1 MKKNMRKAKINRVTK
16 ETQVSLSLN
25 LDGKGKYQIFTT
37 LPFLDHML
45 ELFSKHS
52 LIDLNIKAKGDTK
65 IDAHHL
71 VEDIGLTLAMALK
84 KALGNKKGIQR
95 YGFFLLPMDEAL
107 SYVTCDLSGRAFVEY
122 EVPCMDRQ
130 WRTFD
135 LDLLEDFF
143 RAVGTEGGMNL
154 HVRLLRGRNNHH
166 MAESLFKAFGRALSM
181 AVAKDQRYQGIP
193 STKGVL

>member
-1 MKKNMRKAKINRVTK
+1 MKKRTASKHRVTK
-16 ETQVSLSLN
+16 ETDVKLSVN
-25 LDGKGKYQIFTT
+25 LDGQGKYDVSTT

-52 LIDLNIKAKGDTK
+52 LIDLTVKAKGDTH

-71 VEDIGLTLAMALK
+71 VEDIGITLGSAIDE
-84 KALGNKKGIQR
+84 ALGNKKGIQR

-107 SYVTCDLSGRAFVEY
+107 SYTTLDLSGRPWIEY
-122 EVPCMDRQ
+122 EVPCFKLD

-143 RAVGTEGGMNL
+143 RALGTVARMNL
-154 HVRLLRGRNNHH
+154 HIRLLRGRNNHH
-166 MAESLFKAFGRALSM
+166 MAESIFKGFGKALSM
-181 AVAKDQRYQGIP
+181 AVAKDKRYKGIP
-193 STKGVL
+193 STKGSL

>member
-1 MKKNMRKAKINRVTK
+1 MKKRTAVKHRVTK
-16 ETQVSLSLN
+16 ETDVALSLN
-25 LDGKGKYQIFTT
+25 LDGQGKYDVSTS

-52 LIDLNIKAKGDTK
+52 LIDLKVKAKGDTH

-71 VEDIGLTLAMALK
+71 VEDIGITLGSAIDS
-84 KALGNKKGIQR
+84 ALGDKKGVQR

-107 SYVTCDLSGRAFVEY
+107 SYVTLDLSGRPWVEY
-122 EVPCMDRQ
+122 DTPCFKMD
-130 WRTFD
+130 WHTFD

-143 RAVGTEGGMNL
+143 RAVGTVARMNL
-154 HVRLLRGRNNHH
+154 HIKLLRGRNNHH
-166 MAESLFKAFGRALSM
+166 MAESIFKGFGKALSM
-181 AVAKDQRYQGIP
+181 AISKDQRYKGMP

>member
-1 MKKNMRKAKINRVTK
+1 MKKRTASTHRQTK
-16 ETQVSLSLN
+16 ETDVNLSLN
-25 LDGKGKYQIFTT
+25 LDGQGRYGVSTT

-52 LIDLNIKAKGDTK
+52 LIDLSVKAKGDTH

-71 VEDIGLTLAMALK
+71 VEDIGLTLGLALE
-84 KALGNKKGIQR
+84 KALGDKKGIQR

-107 SYVTCDLSGRAFVEY
+107 SYVAIDLSGRSWIEY
-122 EVPCMDRQ
+122 EAPCFKPN

-143 RAVGTEGGMNL
+143 RALGTTARMNL
-154 HVRLLRGRNNHH
+154 HIRLLRGRNNHH
-166 MAESLFKAFGRALSM
+166 MAEGIFKAFGKALSM
-181 AVAKDQRYQGIP
+181 AVCKDVRYKGMP